1 MKKFWPVLN
10 VLFLLAGI
18 GYFAIRTHQI
28 TAAIRRE
35 LKAEKAKMVDEFDS
49 DLKKIGMVKKNSLNE
64 SNLYIVRTLLWNSRI
79 GLNLRTGVN
88 SRGREE
94 LKKSIERE
102 VGRKIGNWELIQ
114 NGE

>member
-10 VLFLLAGI
+10 ILFLLSGI
-18 GYFAIRTHQI
+18 VYFAVRTHQI
-28 TAAIRRE
+28 TTAIRRE
-35 LKAEKAKMVDEFDS
+35 LKAEKSKMVDEFDS

-79 GLNLRTGVN
+79 GLDRKTGMN
-88 SRGREE
+88 NRAREE
-94 LKKSIERE
+94 LKRSIEQE
-102 VGRKIGNWELIQ
+102 AGRKIGNWELIQ